1 MFYWWGVPIQSN
13 PKASQRKF
21 DPTAKEQ
28 WKYLHY
34 LLILK
39 HSYSSCLTS
48 YNAFGRS
55 RISNKVVTRNKSWKS
70 TTSTS
75 NWVAWFDALN
85 SADAWTFRVFTF
97 SAASNKLHKKTM
109 RDSHPSGLHKWTRDS
124 NGQENWPLLDME
136 EKNKN
141 NNNTSWYHWVTD
153 ADQSTCCSAAA
164 LQSTIV
170 PHPLCL
176 GFNSPDR
183 HCDISHDGWTADWCT
198 TTYGNMWIACLSWW
212 PHWLEDRHWW
222 FATMGT
228 RNAQGF
234 FFFF

>member
-136 EKNKN
+136 KKTKKQQHIMVPLGDRRWSIHLLLSCCTSKHNCSTSSLFGFQLTRQTLWYFTWRLNGRLMYN
-141 NNNTSWYHWVTD
+141 NIWKHVDCMFIMVT
-153 ADQSTCCSAAA
+153 T
-164 LQSTIV
+164 LF
-170 PHPLCL
+170 
-176 GFNSPDR
+176 GR
-183 HCDISHDGWTADWCT
+183 
-198 TTYGNMWIACLSWW
+198 
-212 PHWLEDRHWW
+212 
-222 FATMGT
+222 
-228 RNAQGF
+228 
-234 FFFF
+234 